1 MSLTNNK
8 AKTREGNKVVNDVK
22 FARPSSSNTGATVC
36 LSINNAPYVKI
47 ECMENRINFT
57 AAEKACDDGC
67 FYSKYV
73 SGVAKI
79 YVPESIVE
87 SYTDSNGYPLIGRT
101 VPREQ
106 IENGYSLIV
115 KRKKTVA
122 LPKFLSYEDNID
134 VDLKGF
140 APVEACCA
148 SELKNTVNRIAKNR
162 LNYTVGVYLGE
173 TAGIIIRPGVHADMT
188 LSDWRQWF
196 GGRMQYCLGSIEY
209 NVLTGYTKTFV
220 PLYWTKQFPKNSQF
234 TISKREDGTILVQCE
249 SKCIVDNATTRSAE
263 FNSGTRYICS
273 DCAEE
278 AAKQDTEI
286 VGLLEG
292 VVAKYEEVCK
302 ANAILKTQLETMSR
316 ELAVMKEYVSFD
328 TATDNP
334 IVRKFLNQTI
344 QEQKRRIEEL
354 ETKIKESEPVIE
366 IVTYADLT

>member
-8 AKTREGNKVVNDVK
+8 AKTREVNKVINNVK
-22 FARPSSSNTGATVC
+22 FVRPVGSSKGAIVC
-36 LSINNAPYVKI
+36 MSINNAQYVRI
-47 ECMENRINFT
+47 ECKKDCINFT

-67 FYSKYV
+67 FYSKYI
-73 SGVAKI
+73 SGTSKI
-79 YVPESIVE
+79 FVPEAIIE
-87 SYTDSNGYPLIGRT
+87 NYTDDEGRSLINRT
-101 VPREQ
+101 APRKQ
-106 IENGYSLIV
+106 IKNGYSLLV
-115 KRKKTVA
+115 KRTSAVKF
-122 LPKFLSYEDNID
+122 PKHLSYEGNISVD
-134 VDLKGF
+134 VNAFKL
-140 APVEACCA
+140 VETRNA
-148 SELKNTVNRIAKNR
+148 SKLNAAINRIADSR
-162 LNYTVGVYLGE
+162 QDYTVSLYFGE
-173 TAGIIIRPGVHADMT
+173 TAGIIIQPGTYTNMF
-188 LSDWRQWF
+188 LSNWHVWF
-196 GGRMQYCLGSIEY
+196 GARMQYCFASIKY
-209 NVLTGYTKTFV
+209 NVFAGYTRTLV
-220 PLYWTKQFPKNSQF
+220 PVYWTKQFPEDARF

-292 VVAKYEEVCK
+292 VVTKYEEVCK

-354 ETKIKESEPVIE
+354 ETKLRNSEPVIE
-366 IVTYADLT
+366 IVTDLT